1 MAFVTWSDEERTL
14 LKSRALQIFQ
24 SDEWA
29 SNFFDAVKAAMV
41 QVLPPSRHRKLVGT
55 WHVYW
60 MHPALP
66 NGTARTAEALE
77 ACADMHLKKRDT
89 AKDSVEKLVEFFSTA
104 HSTIVTYRN
113 WRMAQDANIHV
124 CAECLLEQA
133 VDSLSNEQRALRL
146 CRTCCM
152 LSGVSYPS
160 SVELQ
165 TVKAEESDA
174 VDFLEDEDG
183 NSKEDFGVVKSTDSS
198 PVQMEEVVEDGVEY
212 MVCTVKIPKPA
223 AQSDVSEALAKLTV
237 LVEESK
243 AVALGN
249 KLLLEALPTRISA
262 ALNPLS
268 LNIVNLIDAVRA
280 LSDATGTVGNL
291 EVPAAPP
298 VQSTVKAKKPSILVV
313 GLLPQQAQE
322 IRSSFGE
329 VFDLRFI
336 ESHVSNVEQLIR
348 NTDQIYGNTKFMKHS
363 LDAVLRKV
371 GADRYTRFS
380 GSTSKLKVLL
390 RRQNSSYLGLEM

>member
-1 MAFVTWSDEERTL
+1 MSVIRWSEAERAGIV
-14 LKSRALQIFQ
+14 LKAVQIFQ
-24 SDEWA
+24 DPAW
-29 SNFFDAVKAAMV
+29 SNNYFEAVKLAM
-41 QVLPPSRHRKLVGT
+41 QKVLPEDRHRKLLGT
-55 WHVYW
+55 WSVYW
-60 MHPALP
+60 AHPALP
-66 NGTARTAEALE
+66 SVTHRSKETLE
-77 ACADMHLKKRDT
+77 ACEDMHFKKST
-89 AKDSVEKLVEFFSTA
+89 AGVNVEKLVEFFSIEHAGITN
-104 HSTIVTYRN
+104 YRK
-113 WRMAQDANIHV
+113 WRMATSPRTTCTSCGSEHPVHDMTLAQQARFCRAC
-124 CAECLLEQA
+124 CAKA
-133 VDSLSNEQRALRL
+133 GDV
-146 CRTCCM
+146 
-152 LSGVSYPS
+152 YPS
-160 SVELQ
+160 ELEAEVEKLDEGN
-165 TVKAEESDA
+165 VE
-174 VDFLEDEDG
+174 FYEDEDG
-183 NSKEDFGVVKSTDSS
+183 NAKEDSVAQSVEPAT

-223 AQSDVSEALAKLTV
+223 ASSDVGEAIAKLTA
-237 LVEESK
+237 LAEESK
-243 AVALGN
+243 AIALGN
-249 KLLLEALPTRISA
+249 KLLLEALPHRISS